1 MFDKVLVAGRG
12 ESAVRILRACR
23 ELGIATVAVY
33 SQADRTAL
41 HVKLAD
47 EAVCVGPPPSKNSYL
62 NMSNIIAAAMNTGAD
77 AIHPGIGFLAENSS
91 FAEACE
97 ACGIRFIGPSPSAMD
112 AMGDKALA
120 RRIAADAGIPT
131 IPGSE
136 GTVASDMDAIR
147 IARSIG
153 FPVAVKAAAGGGGKG
168 IRIVHKEE
176 ELPAIL
182 QTARS
187 EANAAFGSPEVYIE
201 KYLES
206 PRHVEV
212 QVLADE
218 YGSVVHL
225 GERDCSIQSRH
236 QKLLEEAP
244 SPALDDDLRGRI
256 TAAAVALAAKVG
268 YTSAGTVEFL
278 LDTNGSFYFMEMN
291 TRVQVE
297 HPITEAITG
306 IDIVK
311 QQIAIA
317 AGERLPFTQD
327 DIRFRGHAIECRIN
341 ASDPDKGF
349 APQAGKVNNL
359 ILPGGFGVR
368 VDTHLY
374 PGYEVPCFYDSLLA
388 KVITWGQDR
397 GEAVARMHRSLREF
411 DTGTLRTTV
420 PFHLEVLE
428 HPAFISGEVRVDF
441 LARYFGMA

>member
-1 MFDKVLVAGRG
+1 MFSKVLVAGRG
-12 ESAVRILRACR
+12 ESAVRILRACQ
-23 ELGIATVAVY
+23 ELGISTVAVY

-47 EAVCVGPPPSKNSYL
+47 EAVCVGPPQSRDSYL
-62 NMSNIIAAAMNTGAD
+62 NMSNIIAAAMNTGAE

-97 ACGIRFIGPSPSAMD
+97 ACGIRFIGPSACAMD

-120 RRIAADAGIPT
+120 RTIAADAGIPT

-136 GTVASDMDAIR
+136 GTVPGDIDAIR

-153 FPVAVKAAAGGGGKG
+153 YPVAVKAAAGGGGKG
-168 IRIVHKEE
+168 IRIVHREE
-176 ELPAIL
+176 DLPATL

-187 EANAAFGSPEVYIE
+187 EASAAFGSPEVYIE
-201 KYLES
+201 KYIES

-212 QVLADE
+212 QILADE
-218 YGSVVHL
+218 HGAIVHL

-244 SPALDDDLRGRI
+244 SPALDEDLRQKI
-256 TAAAVALAAKVG
+256 TSAAVALAAKVG

-278 LDTNGSFYFMEMN
+278 LDTDGSFYFMEMN

-297 HPITEAITG
+297 HPVTEAITG

-317 AGERLPFTQD
+317 AGERLPFTQEQV
-327 DIRFRGHAIECRIN
+327 RFRGHAIECRIN

-349 APQAGKVNNL
+349 APQAGRVDHL

-388 KVITWGQDR
+388 KVITWGRDR
-397 GEAVARMHRSLREF
+397 NEALARMHRSLREF
-411 DTGTLRTTV
+411 DTGALRTTV
-420 PFHLEVLE
+420 PLHLKILE
-428 HPAFISGEVRVDF
+428 HPVFIKGEVRVDF
-441 LARYFGMA
+441 LARYFGMT